1 MASPAWTKPDSAT
14 CPKRRDGSAAA
25 EAWGA
30 RLLGVVVLAAVFRL
44 PRVAELAAVVMAG
57 LALWT
62 LLRTGS
68 ARARLQIGIALP
80 LLWVASPG
88 ALWPVVWIA
97 GCLLYVALRER
108 TWLERLASLLTM
120 AFPALLLVA
129 AQAYYRWLGY
139 RFPLP

>member
-14 CPKRRDGSAAA
+14 CPKRRDDAAAA

-44 PRVAELAAVVMAG
+44 PRLAELAAVVLAG
-57 LALWT
+57 LALWS

-68 ARARLQIGIALP
+68 ARSRLQIGVALP
-80 LLWVASPG
+80 LLWLASPG

-97 GCLLYVALRER
+97 GCLLYVALREE

-139 RFPLP
+139 HPPLP